1 MANRSLLAELYH
13 LLLDSP
19 VKSLVYIVV
28 ALIVY
33 NVVKIAALAIYNL
46 FFHPLKDLPGPKLA
60 AASESYRD
68 WYILKGSLVY
78 QELELFRKYGP
89 IVRDGPNSIMF
100 ADPQAWKDIYGH
112 RTGGKPATI
121 KSIGIKP
128 AHEGHEML
136 EFIPSEEEHGR
147 RRRLYMHAFSDQ
159 SIKKQ
164 EPMLI
169 EHVNGL
175 VEKLRAVTAESKE
188 PQDLVKWLHFCTFD
202 IMGDL
207 GISIV
212 SVRTPANISSLW
224 SWNGNG
230 GNCDL

>member
-1 MANRSLLAELYH
+1 MAGKGLFAELYR
-13 LLLDSP
+13 LLSESP
-19 VKSLVYIVV
+19 VKSLGYIVV
-28 ALIVY
+28 AVIVG
-33 NVVKIAALAIYNL
+33 NAVKFVAQAVYNL
-46 FFHPLKDLPGPKLA
+46 FFHPLRDIPGPKLA
-60 AASESYRD
+60 AATESYKN
-68 WYILKGSLVY
+68 WYMITGQLVY
-78 QELELFRKYGP
+78 QELKYFQKYGP
-89 IVRDGPNSIMF
+89 MVRDGPNSVLF

-112 RTGGKPATI
+112 RLGGRPATL
-121 KSIGIKP
+121 KTVSIKP

-164 EPMLI
+164 EPMLV
-169 EHVNGL
+169 EHAN
-175 VEKLRAVTAESKE
+175 KLIQQLRKVTMKSDG

-212 SVRTPANISSLW
+212 SIRASANTSSIW
-224 SWNGNG
+224 S
-230 GNCDL
+230 